1 MRATYI
7 KAMFLYRRYSFSK
20 EAFVCLG
27 ILLLEVGLRAQ
38 NAIWNF
44 RALWS
49 LFLFYWFLLSSFHSP
64 WIIVT
69 IINYINN
76 KKNSIVIR
84 VSFGVVISTLECWQ
98 VFWKCNCSPPKALR
112 SRKASCY
119 IFSPWYITGTCWVSR
134 ESFFENHSSFY
145 TLCKGIRS
153 GLHWKSS
160 PCKGDTSIH
169 LRKRDKD
176 AQCTELVEWGG
187 GERGSKDNNYKGR
200 VNKVRK

>member
-1 MRATYI
+1 MNI
-7 KAMFLYRRYSFSK
+7 F
-20 EAFVCLG
+20 
-27 ILLLEVGLRAQ
+27 IL
-38 NAIWNF
+38 F
-44 RALWS
+44 
-49 LFLFYWFLLSSFHSP
+49 FWFLLSSFHSP